1 MFDLEIF
8 VNDSKTLNL
17 ITGMDTFQASGFL
30 SQGLSEPSV
39 LEVGFVDC
47 ALYNEMEFAQ
57 ILPDVN
63 LMTPDK
69 GMSFNFVFTLQIS
82 MSTWTTWK

>member
-1 MFDLEIF
+1 MFDLVIF
-8 VNDSKTLNL
+8 SNDSKTLNL
-17 ITGMDTFQASGFL
+17 ITGMDTCQASVFL
-30 SQGLSEPSV
+30 GKGLSDSSV

-47 ALYNEMEFAQ
+47 ALHNEMEFAQ
-57 ILPDVN
+57 ILPRVN
-63 LMTPDK
+63 LMTPSK